1 MSTTIRLKNSSA
13 LVGGKAKEPTP
24 SDLAQGELAVNTN
37 KDDPSLFVKDS
48 EGVVR
53 KIAGSDA
60 TGVEGEYLS
69 LANDA
74 GDQTI
79 ASLGTTKFEGLIDAN
94 GGVRVGTRATST
106 VVTGLGIISD
116 VLRINKDSRVRIGIS
131 DDRTTVSDPLRVE
144 TELDTETSTTTFNCT
159 SRCVLT
165 AGEHEIVH
173 FSSTNTGFDT
183 YATDV
188 KTFVASFNGV
198 KPSGDESNPNYGY
211 GFYSQINDNSAN
223 DGQGEQLFSF
233 FADGNSPNFLKG
245 STYIGGTHTRN
256 TRKLWESTLTEEQK
270 EQLAAGTLTIPANVS
285 NPGDG
290 SFVRQWWYDQQSAE
304 DQALIDSGELEY
316 PERYKAENFVD
327 TFALGDNTTI
337 NLLSNGRGEFGGGIK
352 ISGSS
357 SNTAIENG
365 FVYDSTNN
373 KLVTIES
380 GSKVAAISEGK
391 FVFGGQTP
399 YDGTLIALRGNLP
412 VNQGAAGS
420 RTSTFIRCEASFPVA
435 NDTVTGIL
443 VRTGPEADGYTG
455 TFTGF
460 KSFAD
465 NANSPNTRWATCTE
479 FKAFESAEAFG
490 YAQNNYAFY
499 SNLGTNGANVNYN
512 FYANGSAQ
520 NYFRGVSIFGSNLA
534 RDAKYLLTSD
544 YGIRLRAQGTKANS
558 CPFEITNTFRGDAAF
573 NAAIIFSGPTSAE
586 DDTPIL
592 RGQIAIDNSTIA
604 ITGGDGGP
612 LILDEGADAR
622 RVSSTSAITNASAVV
637 QQLNPL
643 RINNQRFGFTAA
655 DLQPVV
661 SEAVVG
667 TADAT
672 EAIGTF
678 TDAEGVV
685 TTNVTEPEAMPL
697 GATWVETGARPVY
710 QGVDQTKLI
719 PLLTKA
725 LQEALER
732 IEELESG
739 SGGGGS
745 ELETR
750 LSTLEADMARIKAI

>member
-1 MSTTIRLKNSSA
+1 MAINFPPNGSNPNPPADGEEYTDPNSGTWVYDSGTNSWTLVAGGSA
-13 LVGGKAKEPTP
+13 SAFNFIGGHDFRGATEPNGSGAGNAKE
-24 SDLAQGELAVNTN
+24 
-37 KDDPSLFVKDS
+37 
-48 EGVVR
+48 
-53 KIAGSDA
+53 
-60 TGVEGEYLS
+60 
-69 LANDA
+69 A
-74 GDQTI
+74 GDVWIHDAPNGAINAVYGMSGSIARGQLVMWDGNSYVQISGTLPGYPSVDDGEGATLDARYLKLGAGAGAQTVQ
-79 ASLGTTKFEGLIDAN
+79 STDTTKFEGLIDAN
-94 GGVRVGTRATST
+94 GGVRVGNRATST
-106 VVTGLGIISD
+106 VVTGLGVISD

-131 DDRTTVSDPLRVE
+131 DARTTVSDPLRVE
-144 TELDTETSTTTFNCT
+144 TELDTQTSTTTFNCT

-211 GFYSQINDNSAN
+211 GFYSQINNNSVN
-223 DGQGEQLFSF
+223 DGKGEQLFSF
-233 FADGNSPNFLKG
+233 FAEGNSPNFFKG
-245 STYIGGTHTRN
+245 STYIGGTYTRN

-412 VNQGAAGS
+412 VNQSAAGS

-465 NANSPNTRWATCTE
+465 NTNSPNTRWATCTE

-499 SNLGTNGANVNYN
+499 SNLGTSGANVNYN
-512 FYANGSAQ
+512 FYAAGAASNWFAGPVTGGGADGANAKWSIAANGTATGITVTRASVVTDEQA
-520 NYFRGVSIFGSNLA
+520 GTVET
-534 RDAKYLLTSD
+534 LLDIITD
-544 YGIRLRAQGTKANS
+544 LRA
-558 CPFEITNTFRGDAAF
+558 
-573 NAAIIFSGPTSAE
+573 
-586 DDTPIL
+586 
-592 RGQIAIDNSTIA
+592 
-604 ITGGDGGP
+604 
-612 LILDEGADAR
+612 
-622 RVSSTSAITNASAVV
+622 RVA
-637 QQLNPL
+637 
-643 RINNQRFGFTAA
+643 
-655 DLQPVV
+655 
-661 SEAVVG
+661 
-667 TADAT
+667 
-672 EAIGTF
+672 
-678 TDAEGVV
+678 
-685 TTNVTEPEAMPL
+685 
-697 GATWVETGARPVY
+697 
-710 QGVDQTKLI
+710 
-719 PLLTKA
+719 
-725 LQEALER
+725 ALEA
-732 IEELESG
+732 G
-739 SGGGGS
+739 NGGY
-745 ELETR
+745 
-750 LSTLEADMARIKAI
+750 